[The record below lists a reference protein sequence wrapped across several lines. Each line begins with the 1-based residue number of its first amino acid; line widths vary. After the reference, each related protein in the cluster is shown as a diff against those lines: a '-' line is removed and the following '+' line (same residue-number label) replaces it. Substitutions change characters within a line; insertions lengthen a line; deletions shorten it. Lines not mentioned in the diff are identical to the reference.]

1 MKHFNTLLTVMFLL
15 VWGGNIQSAKAQ
27 NSDIDWTQNAIDFR
41 YAVDKN
47 VYLYNKTH
55 NGFLN
60 AGGKYGMQAVLNPRG
75 IRLTLRKNGDIYY
88 LEGPVKNESEN
99 NKGNCIGIIN
109 LNSDIYNRP
118 CSSYQVSQY
127 CIDPHTLRNEYL
139 HYKYRRSL
147 LQL

>member
-41 YAVDKN
+41 NAVNKN

-60 AGGKYGMQAVLNPRG
+60 AGGTYGMQAVLNPRG
-75 IRLTLRKNGDIYY
+75 IRLTLRQNGEIYY
-88 LEGPVKNESEN
+88 FIIWKALLKTSQKTIKETASE
-99 NKGNCIGIIN
+99 
-109 LNSDIYNRP
+109 
-118 CSSYQVSQY
+118 
-127 CIDPHTLRNEYL
+127 
-139 HYKYRRSL
+139 L
-147 LQL
+147 LI